1 MKTVAVSLTINASP
15 DTVWNNLTNPR
26 VLVEGDTGIER
37 IDGQFAKNSSFV
49 LRAAVAP
56 RDFTI
61 KVTAFEPG
69 KLMVWESGMP
79 LGLFKGVRRFT
90 LESSETNTH
99 FRMQEDFSGLMLPLI
114 WKSMPDL
121 QPSFDKFA
129 DALKRLSENV

>member
-1 MKTVAVSLTINASP
+1 MKTLEVTRIISASP
-15 DTVWNNLTNPR
+15 ETVWKNLTNPR

-37 IDGQFAKNSSFV
+37 IDGRFAKNSSFV

-61 KVTAFEPG
+61 KVTAFEPN

-79 LGLFKGVRRFT
+79 FGLFKGVRRFT
-90 LESSETNTH
+90 LESTETTTRFH
-99 FRMQEDFSGLMLPLI
+99 MQEDFSGLMLPLI

-129 DALKRLSENV
+129 DALKRLSESV